1 MSGRPALSDRR
12 SGGAKP
18 LLLHLP
24 EAASPS
30 VRAAVSPLVLLSAT
44 AMRFSRLT
52 ASAVALA
59 TVLPGIG
66 LSPASEP
73 SSAATRAPQIAE
85 PGAKAAAPG
94 ESRDPRVPLTAT
106 AQRWV
111 DSTFLTLSPRAR
123 AAQLIHVWLL
133 GDYESESDS
142 AFAVTAGWVRS
153 EGIGG
158 ILMSVGSPI
167 EVAVKLNTLQALARV
182 PLLVGC
188 DVEPSIGRLEGGLFI
203 PSMLKGGGAT
213 LLPTNMAIGAT
224 GDTALAY
231 RAGLVTGRESR
242 AIGIHLAYAPVADV
256 NNNAANPVINVRS
269 FGEDPT
275 MVSAMVAAFTRG
287 VQDGGALATVKH
299 FPGHGDTETDSHNA
313 LPVVHLSH
321 AHLDSVELRPF
332 RAAINAGV
340 AAVMS
345 AHISNPTWMGDAL
358 PATLQRRV
366 LHDELRDSLHFRGL
380 TITDALTMQG
390 VAKMF
395 PQEEIA
401 IRSVLAGAEV
411 LLKPADVTPVLNAL
425 ASRAASDTVFAALID
440 AAARRNLEMKA
451 RVGLHHSAQ
460 MSLDSLRAVV
470 GIASHRAVAT
480 EIAMRAVTVLRDA
493 RGQIPVPLSRR
504 VELVVYTPETELGGG
519 NAFVDELRSRAN
531 VTVTRVGPQT
541 PVAALAGVARRAR
554 KGQLVVLT
562 VVRRV
567 EGRGRVSIAEPF
579 AAWVRRSTK
588 RLKPVVVAVGNPYV
602 IGQFPGIEAYMTTF
616 SVGEGPER
624 AAARALLRG
633 TAQGRSPVSLPGIFA
648 RSDGVINR
656 GGQ

>member
-1 MSGRPALSDRR
+1 MRFASLTAVVVAVATVASGSPPVPVGQALTNGTSEWPTGRRR
-12 SGGAKP
+12 ST
-18 LLLHLP
+18 LP
-24 EAASPS
+24 
-30 VRAAVSPLVLLSAT
+30 V
-44 AMRFSRLT
+44 
-52 ASAVALA
+52 
-59 TVLPGIG
+59 GD
-66 LSPASEP
+66 
-73 SSAATRAPQIAE
+73 
-85 PGAKAAAPG
+85 
-94 ESRDPRVPLTAT
+94 ESRDPRVPLSSL

-111 DSTFLTLSPRAR
+111 DSVFLTLTPRAR

-133 GDYESESDS
+133 GDYESHSDS
-142 AFAVTAGWVRS
+142 AFAQTAGWVRT

-167 EVAVKLNTLQALARV
+167 EVAVKLNTLQAMARV

-224 GDTALAY
+224 GDTSLAY
-231 RAGLVTGRESR
+231 QAGLVTGREAR

-269 FGEDPT
+269 FGEDPAT
-275 MVSAMVAAFTRG
+275 VAALAAAFARG

-313 LPVVHLSH
+313 LPLVRLSH

-332 RAAINAGV
+332 RATINAGV

-345 AHISNPTWMGDAL
+345 AHISNPTWLGDAL

-380 TITDALTMQG
+380 TITDALTMQA

-395 PQEEIA
+395 SQEEIA
-401 IRSVLAGAEV
+401 IRSVLAGAEI

-425 ASRAASDTVFAALID
+425 SSRAASDPAFAALID
-440 AAARRNLEMKA
+440 AAARKNLEMKA
-451 RVGLHHSAQ
+451 RVNLHRSAQ

-470 GIASHRAVAT
+470 GTAAHRAVAST
-480 EIAMRAVTVLRDA
+480 IATRAVTVLRA
-493 RGQIPVPLSRR
+493 AAGQIPVRPSRNLQ
-504 VELVVYTPETELGGG
+504 LVVYSPETEFGGG
-519 NAFVDELRSRAN
+519 NAFIDEFRKGASA
-531 VTVTRVGPQT
+531 TVTRVGPQT
-541 PVAALAGVARRAR
+541 TTAELARISRRAR
-554 KGQLVVLT
+554 GGRLIVVT

-567 EGRGRVSIAEPF
+567 EGRGRVAIAEPF
-579 AAWVRRSTK
+579 AAWVRRSTP
-588 RLKPVVVAVGNPYV
+588 RLKPVVVAIGNPYV
-602 IGQFPGIEAYMTTF
+602 IGQFPAIGTYMTTF
-616 SVGEGPER
+616 SVGEAPER
-624 AAARALLRG
+624 AAARTLLG
-633 TAQGRSPVSLPGIFA
+633 APAGGRSPVSLPGIFSRA
-648 RSDGVINR
+648 DGVTA
-656 GGQ
+656 GAP